1 MRDYGKVHT
10 SFWTSESIR
19 PLSEDAKFMVLYLLT
34 SPHGTISGVFR
45 LPYGYMCDDLNWI
58 PERVKTTVAE
68 LLKNGFCNRCETT
81 CWMWIIEHFKWN
93 KPENPNQ
100 KKSARKIVE
109 SIPDKCAWK
118 HDFMRLN
125 AEFLG
130 IKYEHL
136 SNPFETVSKPVTVT
150 GAVIEAVTVPETAA
164 VIVIAEKNATTAK
177 DTELQSACRE
187 TWKAYSD
194 AYFDRY
200 GVEPVRN
207 AKVNANVKQ
216 LVQRLG
222 HVESPHVAA
231 FFVGSNNSYYTSRM
245 HAVDC
250 IVKDAEKLRTEW
262 ATGNRVTQS
271 KAKQL
276 DNSQNNLDS
285 VGEALRILEAS
296 NGTTG

>member
-34 SPHGTISGVFR
+34 SQHGTISGVFR
-45 LPYGYMCDDLNWI
+45 LPYGYICDDLSWNV
-58 PERVKTTVAE
+58 ERVKSTVAE
-68 LLKNGFCNRCETT
+68 LLRNGFCNRCETT

-100 KKSARKIVE
+100 LKSARKIVE
-109 SIPDKCAWK
+109 TIPDKCSWK
-118 HDFMRLN
+118 DGFMRVN

-130 IKYEHL
+130 IKYEPL
-136 SNPFETVSKPVTVT
+136 PNSYETVSKPVTVT
-150 GAVIEAVTVPETAA
+150 VTESVIETVATTGS
-164 VIVIAEKNATTAK
+164 VIVVADKSATTK
-177 DTELQSACRE
+177 DTELQLACKQ

-222 HVESPHVAA
+222 YSESPHVAA

-262 ATGNRVTQS
+262 ATGHRVTQAR
-271 KAKQL
+271 AKQM
-276 DNSQNNLDS
+276 DNTQGNLDS